1 MKRLASLLALV
12 LGTSLAMADELP
24 AVSSFK
30 VDLEAV
36 VKQGLVKPVDGIT
49 SAGQPDA
56 AAFEVFAESGY
67 VAIID
72 IRTEG
77 ENRRLDEPAV
87 VEGLGME
94 YVLFPIGHDDITM
107 ENARALFEVLS
118 EYDGPVLVHCAS
130 ANRVGALFA
139 LKEFDETGDADQA
152 LEKGRAGGMTRLEGR
167 VKKVLGV
174 E

>member
-1 MKRLASLLALV
+1 MKRLAVFVALV
-12 LGTSLAMADELP
+12 LASALATADDLA
-24 AVSSFK
+24 AVSSLK

-67 VAIID
+67 AAVID

-94 YVLFPIGHDDITM
+94 YVLFPIGHDDVTV

-118 EYDGPVLVHCAS
+118 QYDGPVLVHCAS

-139 LKEFDETGDADQA
+139 LKEFDDTGDVESA
-152 LEKGRAGGMTRLEGR
+152 LEKGRAAGMTRLEGR